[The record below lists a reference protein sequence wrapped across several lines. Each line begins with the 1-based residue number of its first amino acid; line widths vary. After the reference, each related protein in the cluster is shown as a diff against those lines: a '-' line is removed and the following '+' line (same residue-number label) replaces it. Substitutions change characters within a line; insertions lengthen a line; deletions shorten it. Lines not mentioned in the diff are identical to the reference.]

1 MLRLATTITCMLM
14 PLMAMADALTVTQ
27 VIPAGTILA
36 EQDLGRAES
45 SDPTALRR
53 IEDAIGKETRVILY
67 PGRPILARHLG
78 SPTLV
83 ERNQIVRLAYLAG
96 GLLITTDGR
105 ALGRAGAGESI
116 KILNTA
122 SRQTVTGVVRE
133 DGSIIVSERN

>member
-1 MLRLATTITCMLM
+1 MLRLATTIACTLM
-14 PLMAMADALTVTQ
+14 PLVAMADALTVTR

-36 EQDLGRAES
+36 ELDLGRVES
-45 SDPTALRR
+45 DDPAALRQPQ
-53 IEDAIGKETRVILY
+53 EAAGKEARVILY
-67 PGRPILARHLG
+67 PGRPIHARHLG

-96 GLLITTDGR
+96 GLLITADGR

-133 DGSIIVSERN
+133 DGTIIVGERN

>member
-1 MLRLATTITCMLM
+1 MLRLATTITCTLM
-14 PLMAMADALTVTQ
+14 PLAAMADALTVTQ
-27 VIPAGTILA
+27 VIPTGTILA
-36 EQDLGRAES
+36 EQDLGRMES

-53 IEDAIGKETRVILY
+53 MEDAAGKETRVILY
-67 PGRPILARHLG
+67 PGRPIQPQHLG

-83 ERNQIVRLAYLAG
+83 ERNQIVRLAYLSG

-116 KILNTA
+116 RILNTT

-133 DGSIIVSERN
+133 DGSIIVGERN